1 MWINADPTWN
11 RVTCS
16 RWKMTRRQSFNLLC
30 LPFQL
35 HFAQLEQQC
44 HSRLLPHESFS
55 TTDTVHGTNATPLW
69 RFATNK
75 QRNSR
80 VCLLEFLVYIGDRQK
95 PVPTVDDHDDLL
107 LWYWS
112 MSTIL
117 RSNYIHCTAIMEYFG
132 DHTTLL
138 AIIHA
143 LFSKEHTVTRAAMLW
158 CVRMSR
164 YTVNGWVHWTRVCR
178 LTVFIT

>member
-1 MWINADPTWN
+1 MWINADPTWG
-11 RVTCS
+11 RVTSS
-16 RWKMTRRQSFNLLC
+16 RWKMTRWQSFSLLC

-80 VCLLEFLVYIGDRQK
+80 VCLLEFLVYFGDRQK

-117 RSNYIHCTAIMEYFG
+117 RSNYIHCTTIMECF
-132 DHTTLL
+132 DHHHRALL
-138 AIIHA
+138 STSTCVTIQRTHCYKRCYAKMQQA
-143 LFSKEHTVTRAAMLW
+143 GKVTREW
-158 CVRMSR
+158 MSTLIR
-164 YTVNGWVHWTRVCR
+164 K
-178 LTVFIT
+178 